1 MSTPLNTNKRDLSCL
16 SSPEDYLDYKKNR
29 FGSNSSENESFN
41 YTLDC
46 YTSSNIPDAMASSGQ
61 TTSHP
66 LDQSVVST
74 IVDAVTENI
83 KGLMKGMVENIA
95 SGVVSG
101 LSRRITE
108 LEKQNE
114 TLQKTNE
121 ALLNRVSA
129 LEKSRDASEQY
140 SRRNILRISGIPEPE
155 PDENGDF
162 PRENVDAVVMS
173 VFKDIGSNV
182 TVDEIDRAHRTGKP
196 DPKGKPRAIIVKCVS
211 FKAHQKAY
219 TLRRNLNTQGR
230 RGVFFNE
237 DLTKERSDLL

>member
-1 MSTPLNTNKRDLSCL
+1 M
-16 SSPEDYLDYKKNR
+16 
-29 FGSNSSENESFN
+29 
-41 YTLDC
+41 
-46 YTSSNIPDAMASSGQ
+46 
-61 TTSHP
+61 
-66 LDQSVVST
+66 
-74 IVDAVTENI
+74 
-83 KGLMKGMVENIA
+83 
-95 SGVVSG
+95 
-101 LSRRITE
+101 
-108 LEKQNE
+108 
-114 TLQKTNE
+114 
-121 ALLNRVSA
+121 LNRVSA

-237 DLTKERSDLL
+237 DLTKESSDLLYCARKLVKSENIDAAWTSDGNVLIKATRGDISTIHRILDKDDLIPFQAYKARPKTSHS